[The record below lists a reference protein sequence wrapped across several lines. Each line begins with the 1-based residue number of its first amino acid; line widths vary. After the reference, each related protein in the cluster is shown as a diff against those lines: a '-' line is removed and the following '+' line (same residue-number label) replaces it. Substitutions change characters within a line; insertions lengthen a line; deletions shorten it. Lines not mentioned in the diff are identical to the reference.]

1 VAAHTQEEADWP
13 APVAIVGSSV
23 VPAADK
29 LYMGAAVLA
38 ANTTQAAA
46 AAVAELAIL

>member
-1 VAAHTQEEADWP
+1 
-13 APVAIVGSSV
+13 VAIVGSSV

-38 ANTTQAAA
+38 ANTTQAAVVA
-46 AAVAELAIL
+46 AAELAIL